1 MRVKVT
7 QKHID
12 SAEHGKPCFCPI
24 ALAIKDLKK
33 YEEVEVY
40 SDNARVAKKAGGDL
54 KFVPLPPEAQ
64 TFIMEFDE
72 GNPVEP
78 FEFESL

>member
-1 MRVKVT
+1 MKVKVT
-7 QKHID
+7 QKHIE
-12 SAEHGKPCFCPI
+12 SAEHV
-24 ALAIKDLKK
+24 K

-40 SDNARVAKKAGGDL
+40 SENARVAKKAGGDL
-54 KFVPLPPEAQ
+54 KLVPLPPEAQ
-64 TFIMEFDE
+64 TFITEFDE